1 MTTVTQAMT
10 GTEGNLHIGA
20 LTAARESY
28 INTIQKTGEVIQVYA
43 DALTLAFGAAW
54 YELKGAAA
62 KGVKAERALFVAALE
77 ETGKQKGTI
86 NVYWQ
91 RVKEA
96 AGYQTTGNRV
106 KGSETTDQK
115 TLADL
120 TTIINRIF
128 KAEEEGEDCAA
139 SDHKGALM
147 EIFAAMG
154 GDIDKLG

>member
-1 MTTVTQAMT
+1 MTTVTQTVT
-10 GTEGNLHIGA
+10 GYSDLNLA
-20 LTAARESY
+20 LSAAREGY
-28 INTIQKTGEVIQVYA
+28 ITTIQKTGVVIQAYA
-43 DALTLAFGAAW
+43 DALTLAFGKGW

-77 ETGKQKGTI
+77 ETGKEKGTI

-96 AGYQTTGNRV
+96 AGHVTTGNRV

-120 TTIINRIF
+120 KTIINRIF
-128 KAEEEGEDCAA
+128 KAEEEGEECDA
-139 SDHKGALM
+139 SEQKGALM
-147 EIFAAMG
+147 EVYAAMG
-154 GDIDKLG
+154 GEVDNLG

>member
-1 MTTVTQAMT
+1 MLTVTQVMT
-10 GTEGNLHIGA
+10 GTEGNLNIGA

-28 INTIQKTGEVIQVYA
+28 LNTIQKTGEVLQAYA
-43 DALTLAFGAAW
+43 DAMTLAFGGGW
-54 YELKGAAA
+54 YALKGKAA
-62 KGVKAERALFVAALE
+62 KGVKEERALFVAALE
-77 ETGKQKGTI
+77 ETGKEKGTI

-96 AGYQTTGNRV
+96 AGHVTTGNRV

-120 TTIINRIF
+120 KTLINRIF
-128 KAEEEGEDCAA
+128 KAEEEGEECDA
-139 SDHKGALM
+139 SNHKGALM

-154 GDIDKLG
+154 GEVDNLG